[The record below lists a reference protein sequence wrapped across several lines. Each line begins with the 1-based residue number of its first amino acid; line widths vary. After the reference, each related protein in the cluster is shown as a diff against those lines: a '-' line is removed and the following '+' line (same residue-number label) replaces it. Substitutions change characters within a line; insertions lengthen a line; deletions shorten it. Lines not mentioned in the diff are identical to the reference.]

1 MWSEFENWKGLVT
14 TFKELAQL
22 DTAIVSILAPALAD
36 SQKQVCPAFTENEM
50 IAGVV
55 ADFHDHVSWW
65 SPLSLSEFRL

>member
-1 MWSEFENWKGLVT
+1 MT

-36 SQKQVCPAFTENEM
+36 SQKQVCPAFTEKKM

-55 ADFHDHVSWW
+55 ADFHDHVS
-65 SPLSLSEFRL
+65 